1 MDKLQNMFVNMANA
15 ERLSTDASAK
25 YPITRSPGTTI
36 VCFFVIFVNDVYGKP
51 QFKIKRRG

>member
-1 MDKLQNMFVNMANA
+1 MFVNMANA

-25 YPITRSPGTTI
+25 YSITRSPGTTI
-36 VCFFVIFVNDVYGKP
+36 VCFFVIIVNDVYGKP